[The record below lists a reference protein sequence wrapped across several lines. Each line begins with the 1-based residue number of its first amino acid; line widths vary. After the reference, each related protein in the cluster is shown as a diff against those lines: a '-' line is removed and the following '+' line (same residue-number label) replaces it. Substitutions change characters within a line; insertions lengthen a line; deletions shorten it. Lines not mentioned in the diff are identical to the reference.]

1 MDIKIAPKVINV
13 HLSAVRLFFCALVS
27 TLPLTT
33 TPDCAGAPSVAF
45 KAVEAAAATSASG
58 EAAFSAVTASCPM
71 LSGVFFFFIAFSFLL

>member
-33 TPDCAGAPSVAF
+33 TPDCAGAPSVAAYI
-45 KAVEAAAATSASG
+45 K
-58 EAAFSAVTASCPM
+58 VTYKPEGDV
-71 LSGVFFFFIAFSFLL
+71 LTIEKKVTKHHQ